1 MQADVPMAAGD
12 NVIMSGTDDPNSMED
27 GQAENDNF
35 NQSQEQDS
43 PERHEDQQQHQEEQQ
58 QMDAEQEYAQMDYR
72 ICGELSKYL

>member
-35 NQSQEQDS
+35 NQS
-43 PERHEDQQQHQEEQQ
+43 
-58 QMDAEQEYAQMDYR
+58 
-72 ICGELSKYL
+72 